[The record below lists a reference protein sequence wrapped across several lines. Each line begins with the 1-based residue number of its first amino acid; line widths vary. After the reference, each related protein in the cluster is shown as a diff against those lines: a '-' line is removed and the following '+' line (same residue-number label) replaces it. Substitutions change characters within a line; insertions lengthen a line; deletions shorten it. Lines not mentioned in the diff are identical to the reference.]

1 MQQGHDDH
9 SIIMTLLFCVF
20 SLGTASADAEG
31 ISPLRRRGGGFPIAP
46 ATPSA
51 AHLLIDLY
59 QSQTLTGRGG
69 SVSRRD
75 HNQANRRYAQ
85 LTGGTTYAEVPK
97 PNASYSSG
105 EGVWGRGASLREAA
119 SPPESPP
126 NLVSWGG
133 SAREGASLQRSP
145 LPRIFYS
152 LGFYWISTPLTT
164 KVSSP
169 AMKAGVIF
177 SPALALVLAMSLT
190 KQLFSSRI

>member
-1 MQQGHDDH
+1 M
-9 SIIMTLLFCVF
+9 SIVRSSWPCFFVCF
-20 SLGTASADAEG
+20 RGE
-31 ISPLRRRGGGFPIAP
+31 PRLRTRRGFRLCGGEAAGFPIAP

-59 QSQTLTGRGG
+59 RSPTLAGRGG

-97 PNASYSSG
+97 PNA
-105 EGVWGRGASLREAA
+105 ATLRERGSGGEALLLEKRPLPQR
-119 SPPESPP
+119 SPHH
-126 NLVSWGG
+126 VSWGG

-152 LGFYWISTPLTT
+152 LRFYWISTPLTT

>member
-1 MQQGHDDH
+1 M
-9 SIIMTLLFCVF
+9 IIRSSWPCFFVCF
-20 SLGTASADAEG
+20 RGD
-31 ISPLRRRGGGFPIAP
+31 PRLRTRRGFRLCGGEAAGFPIAP

-59 QSQTLTGRGG
+59 RSPTLAGRGG

-85 LTGGTTYAEVPK
+85 LTGGTNYAEVPK

-119 SPPESPP
+119 SPPASPRH
-126 NLVSWGG
+126 VSWGG

-152 LGFYWISTPLTT
+152 LSFYWISTPLTT

>member
-1 MQQGHDDH
+1 MRVNAHD
-9 SIIMTLLFCVF
+9 SSLCGG
-20 SLGTASADAEG
+20 SLGGPRLRTRQRALR
-31 ISPLRRRGGGFPIAP
+31 SPFGNLRPI
-46 ATPSA
+46 T
-51 AHLLIDLY
+51 
-59 QSQTLTGRGG
+59 SQTIWYPTLTGRGG

-85 LTGGTTYAEVPK
+85 LTGGTNYAEVPK
-97 PNASYSSG
+97 PNAATLRERGSG
-105 EGVWGRGASLREAA
+105 GEAASLREAA

-126 NLVSWGG
+126 ILVSSGG

-152 LGFYWISTPLTT
+152 LRFYWISTPLTT